1 MDYKRKSAAILI
13 YLKNQFLLIKD
24 VQTTYQPAKQLRD
37 WPVWLSN
44 GQVVFMKKD
53 YYDHKAAHIR

>member
-37 WPVWLSN
+37 
-44 GQVVFMKKD
+44 
-53 YYDHKAAHIR
+53 